1 MAELRPYTPTWRDT
15 VASWMMGQGQ
25 SSPERRAFVG
35 GLLGS
40 TGLGNT
46 GVGVVDAT
54 PVGGLLS
61 LQEASQAG
69 DKTGMALASAG
80 LIPGA
85 GVAEKVA
92 AKVAE
97 RSAPAAEKFITAYH
111 GSPHSFDKFSL
122 DKIGTGEG
130 NQVYGHGLYFAE
142 NEGVAKSYRDA
153 LSRQV
158 SVDGKPVS
166 SMHPSDSPYAAAIH
180 SVSGLIADGLSPEVA
195 IAKETEKWRKS
206 ADPYIKFAN
215 ENPQHAERANR
226 QANNF
231 IDIANHIEK
240 LDPSSLYKNPGHMY
254 QVRINADP
262 EQFFDWDKP
271 LSEQSQSIQDAL
283 KQLSNNPKNG
293 FNLIDS
299 IATLDAAKAD
309 PRLSHLTKR
318 GSPVNPTGNSIYENL
333 ANERGAVD
341 WPITADA
348 DMRKEYRNKA
358 SVLTSQD
365 MRNAGIPGIKYLDQG
380 SRSEGVGSH
389 NYVVF
394 DDSLIDILKKYGLVG
409 LLGGGAAMGAS
420 QQQQQGVP
428 SL

>member
-61 LQEASQAG
+61 LQEASQSG

-97 RSAPAAEKFITAYH
+97 RSAPAAERFITAYH

-130 NQVYGHGLYFAE
+130 AQAFGHGLYFAD
-142 NEGVAKSYRDA
+142 NEAVAREYR
-153 LSRQV
+153 
-158 SVDGKPVS
+158 G
-166 SMHPSDSPYAAAIH
+166 
-180 SVSGLIADGLSPEVA
+180 SPELRYERLSGHMAPVEEAVYDKLSSGADSHDTFNRLKKLGYSDEQLFDA
-195 IAKETEKWRKS
+195 IDK
-206 ADPYIKFAN
+206 I
-215 ENPQHAERANR
+215 NPN
-226 QANNF
+226 
-231 IDIANHIEK
+231 K
-240 LDPSSLYKNPGHMY
+240 GSMY
-254 QVRINADP
+254 QVKINADP
-262 EQFFDWDKP
+262 EHFLDWNKP
-271 LSEQSQSIQDAL
+271 LSEQSSHVQVNLKDMAQDA
-283 KQLSNNPKNG
+283 
-293 FNLIDS
+293 NL
-299 IATLDAAKAD
+299 
-309 PRLSHLTKR
+309 PMRYW
-318 GSPVNPTGNSIYENL
+318 SPVNASEQATGEQYYSAL
-333 ANERGAVD
+333 AEKLKSKKDPVWN
-341 WPITADA
+341 PS
-348 DMRKEYRNKA
+348 NA
-358 SVLTSQD
+358 SSELKTW
-365 MRNAGIPGIKYLDQG
+365 AIPGIKYLDQG
-380 SRSEGVGSH
+380 SRTEGIGSH

-420 QQQQQGVP
+420 QQQQGVP

>member
-85 GVAEKVA
+85 GIAEKVA

-130 NQVYGHGLYFAE
+130 AQVYGHGLYFAD

-153 LSRQV
+153 LGGDPV
-158 SVDGKPVS
+158 GEVDRLIGRLKNEHASGTALNGDEVLYATKGLEGLTPLQNS
-166 SMHPSDSPYAAAIH
+166 SDFKALALDAVMNNNEAS
-180 SVSGLIADGLSPEVA
+180 
-195 IAKETEKWRKS
+195 IAKLKELS
-206 ADPYIKFAN
+206 S
-215 ENPQHAERANR
+215 QHG
-226 QANNF
+226 
-231 IDIANHIEK
+231 K
-240 LDPSSLYKNPGHMY
+240 KGSMY
-254 QVRINADP
+254 QVKINADP
-262 EQFFDWDKP
+262 EHFLDWDKP
-271 LSEQSQSIQDAL
+271 LSEQSSIVQEAVRPH
-283 KQLSNNPKNG
+283 LSAGSNPSG
-293 FNLIDS
+293 Q
-299 IATLDAAKAD
+299 
-309 PRLSHLTKR
+309 
-318 GSPVNPTGNSIYENL
+318 SIYEAISNKS
-333 ANERGAVD
+333 GAAD

-348 DMRKEYRNKA
+348 ATRQQYRQQGSISTTNA
-358 SVLTSQD
+358 LRD
-365 MRNAGIPGIKYLDQG
+365 AGIPGIKYLDQG
-380 SRSEGVGSH
+380 SRNASDVNDLRGTVSMLTGAVNRNPSDKYLWSQLEQAEKELKQAENSLSR

>member
-40 TGLGNT
+40 TGLGYT

-130 NQVYGHGLYFAE
+130 AQVYGHGLYFAD
-142 NEGVAKSYRDA
+142 NEGVAKAYRDGLAPGVVPAANGKRLSDMPDHERSVMNFMMRTGKSPADAADHFTQQA
-153 LSRQV
+153 LKDDEMLSALGMEV
-158 SVDGKPVS
+158 TAAGKDPRVEFAKS
-166 SMHPSDSPYAAAIH
+166 
-180 SVSGLIADGLSPEVA
+180 LIDKPTFGNVPE
-195 IAKETEKWRKS
+195 
-206 ADPYIKFAN
+206 
-215 ENPQHAERANR
+215 
-226 QANNF
+226 
-231 IDIANHIEK
+231 
-240 LDPSSLYKNPGHMY
+240 GHMY

-262 EQFFDWDKP
+262 EHFLDWDK
-271 LSEQSQSIQDAL
+271 LASEQPEAVREAFLKMDKTVDVHGTQHTPHEPYETVGDWFKHHSSRVSQNEITDRM
-283 KQLSNNPKNG
+283 
-293 FNLIDS
+293 
-299 IATLDAAKAD
+299 KA
-309 PRLSHLTKR
+309 
-318 GSPVNPTGNSIYENL
+318 
-333 ANERGAVD
+333 
-341 WPITADA
+341 
-348 DMRKEYRNKA
+348 
-358 SVLTSQD
+358 
-365 MRNAGIPGIKYLDQG
+365 AGIPGIKYFDAG
-380 SRSEGVGSH
+380 SRISGSPNTYTVQAMYKGKPYADAVKFEDKASADGYIARLKEDGFDHSFSEKKNEKTS

-394 DDSLIDILKKYGLVG
+394 DDNLIDILKKYGLVG

>member
-97 RSAPAAEKFITAYH
+97 RSAPAAERFITAYH

-130 NQVYGHGLYFAE
+130 AQAFGHGLYFAD
-142 NEGVAKSYRDA
+142 NEAVAREYR
-153 LSRQV
+153 
-158 SVDGKPVS
+158 G
-166 SMHPSDSPYAAAIH
+166 
-180 SVSGLIADGLSPEVA
+180 SPELRYERLSGHMAPVEEAVYDKLSSGADSHDTFNRLKKLGYSDEQLFDA
-195 IAKETEKWRKS
+195 IDK
-206 ADPYIKFAN
+206 I
-215 ENPQHAERANR
+215 NPN
-226 QANNF
+226 
-231 IDIANHIEK
+231 K
-240 LDPSSLYKNPGHMY
+240 GSMY
-254 QVRINADP
+254 QVKINADP
-262 EQFFDWDKP
+262 EHFLDWNKP
-271 LSEQSQSIQDAL
+271 LSEQSQHVQQAL
-283 KQLSNNPKNG
+283 TPQGLGLTQGGPDGPWNG
-293 FNLIDS
+293 RIGW
-299 IATLDAAKAD
+299 AD
-309 PRLSHLTKR
+309 DTGMPL
-318 GSPVNPTGNSIYENL
+318 GPVTTGDNRPANVFSDGDIGASIYRNIGRDS
-333 ANERGAVD
+333 ANISAEKL
-341 WPITADA
+341 
-348 DMRKEYRNKA
+348 RK
-358 SVLTSQD
+358 
-365 MRNAGIPGIKYLDQG
+365 AGIPGIKYLDQG

>member
-1 MAELRPYTPTWRDT
+1 MLAALP
-15 VASWMMGQGQ
+15 M
-25 SSPERRAFVG
+25 VG
-35 GLLGS
+35 MLG
-40 TGLGNT
+40 TAGK
-46 GVGVVDAT
+46 AT
-54 PVGGLLS
+54 RNI
-61 LQEASQAG
+61 A
-69 DKTGMALASAG
+69 K
-80 LIPGA
+80 
-85 GVAEKVA
+85 A
-92 AKVAE
+92 AKPAE
-97 RSAPAAEKFITAYH
+97 AITEAVPQGIVAYH

-130 NQVYGHGLYFAE
+130 NQVYGHGLYFAD
-142 NEGVAKSYRDA
+142 NEDVAKSYRDA
-153 LSRQV
+153 LAGKDTIPAMNAEMSRLNKIMSQYEIP
-158 SVDGKPVS
+158 GKWRQYS
-166 SMHPSDSPYAAAIH
+166 
-180 SVSGLIADGLSPEVA
+180 SPEGYEA
-195 IAKETEKWRKS
+195 AKRYDELMDAR
-206 ADPYIKFAN
+206 AN
-215 ENPQHAERANR
+215 E
-226 QANNF
+226 
-231 IDIANHIEK
+231 K
-240 LDPSSLYKNPGHMY
+240 GSMY

-262 EQFFDWDKP
+262 EQFFNWDKP

-333 ANERGAVD
+333 TNERGAVD
-341 WPITADA
+341 WPITANA

>member
-130 NQVYGHGLYFAE
+130 AQAYGHGLYFAD
-142 NEGVAKSYRDA
+142 NEGVAKAYRDQ
-153 LSRQV
+153 LSYQNK
-158 SVDGKPVS
+158 SIDGKKFYGS
-166 SMHPSDSPYAAAIH
+166 ESHAHSLLSDAMDTGGGIEDAIR
-180 SVSGLIADGLSPEVA
+180 
-195 IAKETEKWRKS
+195 T
-206 ADPYIKFAN
+206 AN
-215 ENPQHAERANR
+215 EQLTDFSRGPNKSFSRANIAR
-226 QANNF
+226 EALTTLNDWKARNAANF
-231 IDIANHIEK
+231 DK
-240 LDPSSLYKNPGHMY
+240 GSMY

-262 EQFFDWDKP
+262 EHFLDWDKP
-271 LSEQSQSIQDAL
+271 ITQQPILSKLEAAGITSAFPDKEWSRLEAL
-283 KQLSNNPKNG
+283 KQQVYDGTAG
-293 FNLIDS
+293 FTKPADGKFNDHFKEMNDL
-299 IATLDAAKAD
+299 ADAIKAKGFSLPYGQAGMPD
-309 PRLSHLTKR
+309 RPILT
-318 GSPVNPTGNSIYENL
+318 PTGEDIY
-333 ANERGAVD
+333 RGIRSGNVG
-341 WPITADA
+341 ADKLRA
-348 DMRKEYRNKA
+348 
-358 SVLTSQD
+358 
-365 MRNAGIPGIKYLDQG
+365 AGIPGIKYLDGG
-380 SRSEGVGSH
+380 SRGAGEGSS

-409 LLGGGAAMGAS
+409 LLGGGAAMGAG